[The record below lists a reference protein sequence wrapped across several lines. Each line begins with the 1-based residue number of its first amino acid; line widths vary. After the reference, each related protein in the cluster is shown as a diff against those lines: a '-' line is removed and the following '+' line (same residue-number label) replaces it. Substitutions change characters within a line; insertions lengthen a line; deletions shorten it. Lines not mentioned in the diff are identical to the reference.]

1 MTTMK
6 PSRATSILT
15 AGLLLLAPALPAQDS
30 ADDAAKLVRQ
40 AQELAKDKKYG
51 EALPLVKKAA
61 QLDPQNDLYRATASE
76 YELKLG
82 KYADGLADALEAVRL
97 NDKVGAYYI
106 LVAGNAV
113 GDQDLDR
120 ARLFCELVQKRGPA
134 EMGAGPCKDA
144 AALLDLVTPRTYTLH
159 WNLEPEKGHVVGGSI
174 AVAMPKGNLPYQT
187 VTYEITGVQS
197 QRLVKGATNDV
208 LYIVPQGKKTAALVT
223 KVTVKPYSYK
233 KELAEAGKKPLPAEA
248 RAYLGPCEGVNPAS
262 PTLRKVAT
270 MLKGADTV
278 ETVRNILAWLKKNV
292 EYKLDKT
299 LIGELDFDS
308 VDEIVD
314 RGHAE
319 CRGYAM
325 LFTGLCRAAGIPA
338 RPVWGLQRVGPGDD
352 KRFGD
357 IASHNWGEF
366 YVADVGWVPVDPQ
379 KPETLGFLPPSCIRI
394 FMDARKSKTSNENLP
409 MFNLALMFGGK
420 VRFEEER

>member
-1 MTTMK
+1 MNPTRSAAFLLTGVLALAFA
-6 PSRATSILT
+6 PS
-15 AGLLLLAPALPAQDS
+15 ALGQDDDARKVFQQAQD
-30 ADDAAKLVRQ
+30 
-40 AQELAKDKKYG
+40 LAKDKKYD
-51 EALPLVKKAA
+51 EALPLVKKAVE
-61 QLDPQNDLYRATASE
+61 LDPQNDLYRATASE
-76 YELKLG
+76 YELKVG

-97 NDKVGAYYI
+97 NDKIGAYYI

-113 GDQDLDR
+113 GEQDLDR
-120 ARLFCELVQKRGPA
+120 ARRFCELVLKRGPA

-159 WNLEPEKGHVVGGSI
+159 WDLDPAKGHAVGGSI
-174 AVAMPKGNLPYQT
+174 AVAVPKGNLPYQT
-187 VTYEITGVQS
+187 ATYEITGVQTH
-197 QRLVKGATNDV
+197 RLVKGAVNDV

-233 KELAEAGKKPLPAEA
+233 KELAAAAKKPLPAEA

-262 PTLRKVAT
+262 PTLRKVAAKV
-270 MLKGADTV
+270 KGADTV
-278 ETVRNILAWLKKNV
+278 ATVRNILAWLKKNV

-308 VDEIVD
+308 VDEIVG

-338 RPVWGLQRVGPGDD
+338 RPIWGLARVGPGDD

-379 KPETLGFLPPSCIRI
+379 KPETLGCLPPSCIRI
-394 FMDARKSKTSNENLP
+394 YMDARRSKTSTENLP
-409 MFNLALMFGGK
+409 MLNLALMFGGK